1 MRIWRRIFA
10 SCCSVAV
17 VACGS
22 DVEQSPEIPDTSLSV
37 RSAWA
42 RAADSGAM
50 TALYFTLANDGT
62 LADTLLEVRS
72 DDAAL
77 SDMHVS
83 TQRDGMMRMSP
94 VTALPIPATDSV
106 SFRPLGAHVMLT
118 GLVRPLVPGDTVT
131 ATLRFVSGASVTVRA
146 GVRAP

>member
-1 MRIWRRIFA
+1 M
-10 SCCSVAV
+10 
-17 VACGS
+17 ACGS